1 MNSETHVTVR
11 QVPSL
16 RVLAIRRSI
25 DGHQEALALLDR
37 LREASGVSADEA
49 GLCMTFG
56 RTADGRIDAELALP
70 VDAAFSVSESL
81 EGDGAQIKVLPADV
95 FLHIEHVGPYQAD
108 EERDGIQET
117 IGRLSRFAQEHS
129 LLIGDNPSRYVYR
142 EGAANHGEAAA
153 MYRTDVLVSYHLPI
167 WLRALREG
175 VEAAVGEEP
184 AGEALAGAEAI
195 LQGFDADRVREW
207 VRSAV
212 ERVDGVVEDA
222 RTRACILNG
231 CAHRHP
237 QGPLD
242 KWKAAYGEAGSLD
255 AFIDRLIEDKELYPP
270 RTWRGTGEKKGVLF
284 VERIIPPWN
293 RAAYDA
299 ATAPKE
305 KRYHACFCSM
315 MKEAILKDEP
325 VSPTFCDC
333 SGGWFVQIWEAILG
347 KTLRVDVVNSVLQGD
362 ERCVF
367 GIYLPVDGG

>member
-16 RVLAIRRSI
+16 CVLAIRRSI

-37 LREASGVSADEA
+37 LREASGVPASEP
-49 GLCMTFG
+49 GICVTFG
-56 RTADGRIDAELALP
+56 RTADGRIDAELAVP
-70 VDAAFSVSESL
+70 VGASFSVPDRL
-81 EGDGAQIKVLPADV
+81 EEDGARVKTLPADV

-108 EERDGIQET
+108 DERDGIQET

-142 EGAANHGEAAA
+142 EGAETHGENAAG
-153 MYRTDVLVSYHLPI
+153 YRTDILVSYHLPL

-175 VEAAVGEEP
+175 VTAAVGEEP

-195 LQGFDADRVREW
+195 LEGFDADRVREW

-242 KWKAAYGEAGSLD
+242 KWKAAYADAESLD
-255 AFIDRLIEDKELYPP
+255 AFVDRLIEDKELYPP
-270 RTWRGTGEKKGVLF
+270 RTWRGTGEERHVLF
-284 VERIIPPWN
+284 VERIIPPWS

-299 ATAPKE
+299 ATDPKE
-305 KRYHACFCSM
+305 KRYHACFCAM
-315 MKEAILKDEP
+315 MKEAILRDEP
-325 VSPTFCDC
+325 VSPTF
-333 SGGWFVQIWEAILG
+333 
-347 KTLRVDVVNSVLQGD
+347 
-362 ERCVF
+362 
-367 GIYLPVDGG
+367 